1 MPDEG
6 VNLPFEIARQ
16 VVVVEQDAV
25 LQGLVPSLD
34 LSLGLWMI
42 RGAAHV
48 LHALGFEP
56 LAQITRDVI
65 RSIVAQ
71 KPGPLR
77 NGDVIKACGCER
89 LVERGRD
96 VGGAHGGTKPP
107 GDDVAREVVEHGR
120 QIVPAPASDLQVGKI
135 TAG

>member
-1 MPDEG
+1 MVIVPDEG

-56 LAQITRDVI
+56 LAQITRDVT
-65 RSIVAQ
+65 RSGVAQ

-77 NGDVIKACGCER
+77 NGDVVKA
-89 LVERGRD
+89 
-96 VGGAHGGTKPP
+96 
-107 GDDVAREVVEHGR
+107 
-120 QIVPAPASDLQVGKI
+120 
-135 TAG
+135 

>member
-16 VVVVEQDAV
+16 VVVVEQNAV

-56 LAQITRDVI
+56 LAQITRDVT
-65 RSIVAQ
+65 RCPARVGSRGQGSTMRRKYCAGAVWT
-71 KPGPLR
+71 LSY
-77 NGDVIKACGCER
+77 IKAKPSHFRAYLPHFR
-89 LVERGRD
+89 LVCRTSIPC
-96 VGGAHGGTKPP
+96 AKIFATKLQYSF
-107 GDDVAREVVEHGR
+107 VSS
-120 QIVPAPASDLQVGKI
+120 ASKW
-135 TAG
+135 